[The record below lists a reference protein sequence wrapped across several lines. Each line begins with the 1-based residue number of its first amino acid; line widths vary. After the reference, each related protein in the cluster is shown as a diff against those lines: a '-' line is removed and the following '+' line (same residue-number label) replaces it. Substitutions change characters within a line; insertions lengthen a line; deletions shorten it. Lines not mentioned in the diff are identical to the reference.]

1 MRRGAAF
8 AFLAFLAGLA
18 LAMSM
23 VTATDAD
30 AQSQPSAER
39 FSNAAVTGGVT
50 ITRKACAALEAQH
63 TAAWVE
69 VDGRGE
75 CLRYYAAGLRPAPGP
90 NPIAAAWMHGDIMG
104 TKPTSVGHQ
113 EGLGVASMID
123 QERALAERFGIP
135 FLFLARPGAYG
146 SSGRFWT
153 TRHTPREAA
162 LMNALLDVLKARY
175 GVAEWALGGH
185 SAGGTLTAEFL
196 ARRHDLRCA
205 VISSGAPAYRA
216 YLEARGLRTLLARP
230 QGWFDPAASLDR
242 IPPDPER
249 RVFVIGDP
257 RETNIPFDTQRGY
270 FDALTARGHA
280 AWLVPLERAPAPRH
294 HSLVDFGETALG
306 LCGSSADSGQIVAT
320 LKAMPDQRERI
331 SN

>member
-1 MRRGAAF
+1 MRCGGAIAI
-8 AFLAFLAGLA
+8 LAGLV
-18 LAMSM
+18 LAMPM
-23 VTATDAD
+23 ATDAQ

-39 FSNAAVTGGVT
+39 FSNTVVAEGVT
-50 ITRKACAALEAQH
+50 ITREACATLEAQE

-104 TKPTSVGHQ
+104 SKPTSVGHQ
-113 EGLGVASMID
+113 EGLGVAAMID

-162 LMNALLDVLKARY
+162 LMNVLLDTLKARY
-175 GVAEWALGGH
+175 GVTDWALGGH

-196 ARRHDLRCA
+196 ARRNDLRCA

-216 YLEARGLRTLLARP
+216 YLEARGLQRVLARP
-230 QGWFDPAASLDR
+230 QGWFDPADSLDR
-242 IPPDPER
+242 IPRAPKR

-270 FDALTARGHA
+270 YDALTARGHA
-280 AWLVPLERAPAPRH
+280 AWLVPLERAPAPRRH
-294 HSLVDFGETALG
+294 NLVDFGETALG
-306 LCGSSADSGQIVAT
+306 LCGSGADTGRILAT
-320 LKAMPDQRERI
+320 LKAMPDQRDRI